1 MISKMTRL
9 TDAVQKVDG
18 LIQEQDFQL
27 AKVQRLRG
35 QYLEALA
42 VLSKVHSKAVQAQ
55 KNAYRANKM
64 ASPEH
69 RVNVPGIVP
78 VKFPDFEIKGRIVET
93 ACMGKA
99 QQEEN

>member
-9 TDAVQKVDG
+9 TDAVQKVES

-27 AKVQRLRG
+27 AKAQRLRG

-42 VLSKVHSKAVQAQ
+42 ALSKVHSRAAQAQ
-55 KNAYRANKM
+55 KSAYVANKM
-64 ASPEH
+64 TSPEH

-78 VKFPDFEIKGRIVET
+78 VKFQDFEIKGRIVET

-99 QQEEN
+99 QEEN